1 MRPAHEGQSVITHQ
15 PNKDMLRPI
24 NNGFS
29 KTIASLLVS
38 AAFAVAPLAVH
49 AVTTNTFTFN
59 NTTAGIGAG
68 PVNPANGV
76 VSISGATLTAG
87 DMVVFDGIVIDVPG
101 STADAWGAVEL
112 NAGGYLGLTGASLGV
127 LMETGTASGNDCQ
140 LFLNGNGTSTHF
152 GSDASDARTNRV
164 RIELAC
170 TATGSTANMDY
181 LVEIDQGVTGTFNA
195 SLSGTGVDFANNT
208 ITLTFGANN
217 QSHRFIQNQPV
228 MAVAAPTPSTLNIA
242 PGVTATFTANITAG
256 YPLVTAQQWLSNGVP
271 IPNATNLTYA
281 TPPVTT
287 AYNGAQYSISVTN
300 ELNPAN
306 WVTTA
311 ASVLYVRSGSGLVTF
326 DFPTTTVAAGWGA
339 VTDPG
344 VAISGGQLLAGDTV
358 VFDGIVIPNGDQA
371 SDAWTAIN
379 IAGAGYGNATSAQLG
394 VLCRLGSGPS
404 QLFINGGGASNPTS
418 GGAPT
423 NRVRI
428 ELYPSANGSTT
439 NMGWLVKID
448 QNLSG
453 TFQAPVTGTNL
464 TFANNTLPLTF
475 GSSGSSSFVIQDP
488 QSPVSIFSGPDPAY
502 QTVSVGSPATVGVTV
517 EGWAPAFQ
525 WRKNGA
531 TILNA
536 TNQTYTLAAAT
547 LADNGDQ
554 FTVIVS
560 NRLNSLNVVTS
571 AVARVSVLIP
581 NNYVWYPIIDA
592 TTWDTVTAN
601 WTTNGG
607 TSQTTFSSGNNVTF
621 DSLGYNLGG
630 NNVTVTNSVSANG
643 VTVNAIL
650 GAAYTLTG
658 AGSVGGQSL
667 FLTGDGSGTL
677 GLQALASFTSATIDA
692 GSTLNVGYSGINGS
706 LQANTITNNGVIDF
720 FNAAGTLVVA
730 ARFAG
735 SGTVSQYG
743 SATTVLSATNGV
755 YSIGVVNAGSLAIAC
770 APTGAIVNNS
780 ELQPNST
787 VDFLMPN
794 SMSGSGLYHFTGFQT
809 TTLTGVS
816 EHTGRNWIQ
825 WGKVVVD
832 NPQALGDI
840 TGTGS
845 TFCGGADNVGGL
857 YLSNNITW
865 VQALALDPRQGPPSS
880 AATAPHLA
888 NLSGTNAVTSPL
900 TFEIGQGGS
909 EINVDAIAG
918 QLTVDSV
925 LANNAPNAN
934 TLNLQGAAIGIWNGA
949 LSDGVTAGVDVLS
962 VLKRGAGTWK
972 LGGANTYSGLTTVAN
987 GTLLIDGEIG
997 AGGVSVEAGATLGG
1011 GGVIGGAVTVAAG
1024 GTLSPGASI
1033 GTLTISGNLTLN
1045 ASSTNTFEVNGST
1058 PTNDVVVAGASVT
1071 YGGMLNIVPTG
1082 TFTVGQTFALFSGA
1096 GATSASNFA
1105 SITGSPGSGKA
1116 FSFTNGVL
1124 SVVSAAYP
1132 QPVIGPVTVSGTN
1145 LVVSVPTVSGVNY
1158 VLQSATNL
1166 TPTINWKNETTNAG
1180 TGGNL
1185 ILDVPIEPGKP
1196 QKFLRFRVY

>member
-1 MRPAHEGQSVITHQ
+1 MHQ
-15 PNKDMLRPI
+15 PNKHMFKSI
-24 NNGFS
+24 KQAFS
-29 KTIASLLVS
+29 KTIAGLLVS

-59 NTTAGIGAG
+59 NTTVGLGAG
-68 PVNPANGV
+68 PVNPANGA

-87 DMVVFDGIVIDVPG
+87 DLVVFDGIVIDVPG
-101 STADAWGAVEL
+101 STADAWGSVNL

-127 LMETGTASGNDCQ
+127 LAETGTASGNDWQ
-140 LFLNGNGTSTHF
+140 LFLNGSGTSTHF
-152 GSDASDARTNRV
+152 GSAAADARTNRV
-164 RIELAC
+164 RIELTC
-170 TATGSTANMDY
+170 TTTGSTANMDY
-181 LVEIDQGVTGTFNA
+181 LVEIDQGVTGTYND
-195 SLSGTGVDFANNT
+195 SLSGTGVNFANNT
-208 ITLTFGANN
+208 IALAFGANN
-217 QSHRFIQNQPV
+217 HSHQFIQKQPV
-228 MAVAAPTPSTLNIA
+228 MAVGAPTPSILNIA
-242 PGVTATFTANITAG
+242 PGATATFTANITAG

-271 IPNATNLTYA
+271 IPNATNLAYT

-287 AYNGAQYSISVTN
+287 PYNGAHYSISVTN
-300 ELNPAN
+300 LLNPAN

-311 ASVLYVRSGSGLVTF
+311 SSVVYVRSGPGIVTF

-344 VAISGGQLLAGDTV
+344 VAISGGQLLAGDTI
-358 VFDGIVIPNGDQA
+358 VFDGIVIPNGGQA

-379 IAGAGYGNATSAQLG
+379 IAGAGYGNVTSAQLG

-418 GGAPT
+418 GGALT

-502 QTVSVGSPATVGVTV
+502 QTVGVGSPATVGVTV
-517 EGWAPAFQ
+517 QGWAPAFQ

-531 TILNA
+531 AILNA

-554 FTVIVS
+554 FTVVVS

-571 AVARVSVLIP
+571 AVAHVSVLIP
-581 NNYVWYPIIDA
+581 NNYVWYPTADF
-592 TTWDTVTAN
+592 TTWDTATAN

-630 NNVTVTNSVSANG
+630 NNVTVTNGVNPNG
-643 VTVNAIL
+643 VTVNAIS
-650 GAAYTLTG
+650 GDAYTLTG

-677 GLQALASFTSATIDA
+677 SLQAPASFASATIDTS
-692 GSTLNVGYSGINGS
+692 STLNVGYSGIDGS
-706 LQANTITNNGVIDF
+706 LQANTLTNNGAIFF
-720 FNAAGTLVVA
+720 FNAAGTLTIA

-743 SATTVLSATNGV
+743 SATTILSATNGV
-755 YSIGVVNAGSLAIAC
+755 YSIGVINAGSLEIAC
-770 APTGAIVNNS
+770 APAGAIVNNS
-780 ELQPNST
+780 ELQPNSA
-787 VDFLMPN
+787 VDFTIPN
-794 SMSGSGLYHFTGFQT
+794 NMTGLGNYHFTGFQT

-816 EHTGRNWIQ
+816 DHTGRNWIQ

-832 NPQALGDI
+832 NPQALGD
-840 TGTGS
+840 TNMGS
-845 TFCGGADNVGGL
+845 SFSGGADNVGGL
-857 YLSNNITW
+857 YLSNNIAWT
-865 VQALALDPRQGPPSS
+865 QPLSLDPRLGPPSS

-888 NLSGTNAVTSPL
+888 NLSGTNDVASPI
-900 TFEIGQGGS
+900 TFETGQGGS
-909 EINVDAIAG
+909 QINVEAIAG
-918 QLTVDSV
+918 QLTIDSV
-925 LANNAPNAN
+925 VVNNAPNAN

-949 LSDGVTAGVDVLS
+949 LVDGPTAGVDILS
-962 VLKRGAGTWK
+962 VLKRGSGTWT
-972 LGGANTYSGLTTVAN
+972 LSGANTYSGLTTVAN
-987 GTLLIDGEIG
+987 GTLLINGQVG
-997 AGGVSVEAGATLGG
+997 AGGVSVLAGANLGG
-1011 GGVIGGAVTVAAG
+1011 NGVIGGVVTVAAG
-1024 GTLSPGASI
+1024 GTISPGASI
-1033 GTLTISGNLTLN
+1033 GTLTVNSDVTLASGSFTRMEINKT
-1045 ASSTNTFEVNGST
+1045 AGTEDQIAGVNSL
-1058 PTNDVVVAGASVT
+1058 T
-1071 YGGMLNIVPTG
+1071 YGGTLVVTNQSG
-1082 TFTVGQTFALFSGA
+1082 TLTTNDSFKLFTASSYSGA
-1096 GATSASNFA
+1096 FA
-1105 SITGSPGSGKA
+1105 SLSPATPGAGLAWNTNTLAADGTLRIAGSIRPTPVPISW
-1116 FSFTNGVL
+1116 SFDGN
-1124 SVVSAAYP
+1124 
-1132 QPVIGPVTVSGTN
+1132 N
-1145 LVVSVPTVSGVNY
+1145 LQ
-1158 VLQSATNL
+1158 LQWPA
-1166 TPTINWKNETTNAG
+1166 
-1180 TGGNL
+1180 GGNWTL
-1185 ILDVPIEPGKP
+1185 EVQTNSI
-1196 QKFLRFRVY
+1196 RVGLSTNWTRISGSADTNRVSIPVSTASGSVFYRLVYP